1 MTTVLNTLLLIK
13 SIHHYLILFANTAER
28 LNMTEGISKE
38 RLIEIKQSLPYG
50 QARLNLDRL
59 IKAECKELDPWL
71 PIDENTPK
79 DRKLLFLFENCY
91 ISSGYWDATYDSWE
105 TVMDVH
111 IESLSGKITHYKLL
125 K

>member
-1 MTTVLNTLLLIK
+1 MKAGTHEMMKTGFLMIRINK
-13 SIHHYLILFANTAER
+13 
-28 LNMTEGISKE
+28 MTEGISKE
-38 RLIEIKQSLPYG
+38 RLIEYRSL
-50 QARLNLDRL
+50 RLDAEELLDR
-59 IKAECKELDPWL
+59 IIDECTELDPWL

-79 DRKLLFLFENCY
+79 DRKLVFLFENGY
-91 ISSGYWDATYDSWE
+91 ISSGYWDSAYDSWE